1 MSFKI
6 VSTVERELTEGELAS
21 VKRFRSYTDG
31 VSFACLSEDVMLM
44 VDSAEVPRQNDP
56 EALVSAAHR
65 LMKETLFAPP
75 DFEVFT
81 MPDGHVM
88 VMLNTGVVCFTSAPV
103 SEEKNTMALK
113 VLLRNAC
120 LQACEEGEVIAVAF
134 EE

>member
-1 MSFKI
+1 
-6 VSTVERELTEGELAS
+6 
-21 VKRFRSYTDG
+21 
-31 VSFACLSEDVMLM
+31 MLM
-44 VDSAEVPRQNDP
+44 VDSAEEPRQNDP

-81 MPDGHVM
+81 MPDGRVM
-88 VMLNTGVVCFTSAPV
+88 VMLTTGAVCFTSAPV

>member
-1 MSFKI
+1 MGLTILSL
-6 VSTVERELTEGELAS
+6 VTEGELAS

-31 VSFACLSEDVMLM
+31 VSFACIAEDVMLM
-44 VDSAEVPRQNDP
+44 VDSAEEPRQNDP

-81 MPDGHVM
+81 MPDGRVM
-88 VMLNTGVVCFTSAPV
+88 VMLTTGAVCFTSAPV